1 MGGINGYIKM
11 LIVVVLIMERVGFGI
26 IRYLGIGR
34 KMVGFLQA
42 VEYWATFPTCDSGV
56 CDLGISL

>member
-11 LIVVVLIMERVGFGI
+11 LIVVVLIMERVGI